1 MRKPLS
7 QLLTLLLSLLLVSS
21 LISAAFAA
29 REYPEDTGVDPAEDV
44 EPLDPKVEAMLAWA
58 VATAEDDTYGY
69 SRYDRFGPNYDCSS
83 FVSTA
88 LMEGGFGLEDYL
100 FPADMVDV
108 LPDYG
113 FAVYKKGET
122 EPQRG
127 DILVR
132 PYVHVEICMG
142 GQDCVGAHKNYD
154 GRSGDRSGH
163 EIEYRT
169 ADSDYQCPF
178 CCKAQYKYILRYEG
192 LPEEPIQIPIGRF
205 RTERIG

>member
-1 MRKPLS
+1 MRRPLS
-7 QLLTLLLSLLLVSS
+7 QLLTLFLSLLLVSS
-21 LISAAFAA
+21 LFSTAFAA
-29 REYPEDTGVDPAEDV
+29 QEDPGNRGLDPADAA
-44 EPLDPKVEAMLAWA
+44 PLDPKVEAMLAWA
-58 VATAEDDTYGY
+58 VAIAEDDTHGY

-83 FVSTA
+83 FVCTA

-113 FAVYKKGET
+113 FTVYKKGET
-122 EPQRG
+122 VPQRG

-142 GQDCVGAHKNYD
+142 GLDCVGAHKNYD

-169 ADSDYQCPF
+169 AESDYPCPF
-178 CCKAQYKYILRYEG
+178 CCNAEYKYILRYVG
-192 LPEEPIQIPIGRF
+192 LAEKDSDQVPVGRIHI
-205 RTERIG
+205 TEID